1 MKYWGDDVVLRWATS
16 LRSSERG
23 LKYNCMSYIGYA
35 NRSLR
40 SSERGLKCRMIDGK
54 TVDDTVAPFV
64 GAWIEMLEDLEWNV
78 DDDVAPFVGAWIEI
92 LLYPQLINQFMSLR
106 SSERGLKSL

>member
-1 MKYWGDDVVLRWATS
+1 MMMSLRSSERGLKYWGDDVVLRWAT
-16 LRSSERG
+16 
-23 LKYNCMSYIGYA
+23 
-35 NRSLR
+35 SLR

-92 LLYPQLINQFMSLR
+92 LLLNFELVRVGVAPFIGAWIEISV
-106 SSERGLKSL
+106 E

>member
-1 MKYWGDDVVLRWATS
+1 MKYWGDDVVLRWAT
-16 LRSSERG
+16 
-23 LKYNCMSYIGYA
+23 
-35 NRSLR
+35 SLR

-78 DDDVAPFVGAWIEI
+78 DDDVAPFVGAWIE
-92 LLYPQLINQFMSLR
+92 M
-106 SSERGLKSL
+106 ERRFIVLASIMVAPFVGAWIEIKSKSR

>member
-1 MKYWGDDVVLRWATS
+1 MKYWGDDVVLRWAT
-16 LRSSERG
+16 
-23 LKYNCMSYIGYA
+23 
-35 NRSLR
+35 SLR

-92 LLYPQLINQFMSLR
+92 LLLNFELVRVGVAPFIGAWIEISV
-106 SSERGLKSL
+106 E

>member
-1 MKYWGDDVVLRWATS
+1 MLFRSRSSERGLKYWGDDVVLRWAT
-16 LRSSERG
+16 
-23 LKYNCMSYIGYA
+23 
-35 NRSLR
+35 SLR

-92 LLYPQLINQFMSLR
+92 LLYPQLINQFTSLR
-106 SSERGLKSL
+106 SSERGLKYSY

>member
-1 MKYWGDDVVLRWATS
+1 MKYWGDDVVLRWAT
-16 LRSSERG
+16 
-23 LKYNCMSYIGYA
+23 
-35 NRSLR
+35 SLR

-92 LLYPQLINQFMSLR
+92 FKMSRSPFLENVAPFVGAWIEIPKLHHGRVLR
-106 SSERGLKSL
+106 QRRSVRRSVD

>member
-1 MKYWGDDVVLRWATS
+1 M
-16 LRSSERG
+16 
-23 LKYNCMSYIGYA
+23 KYNCMSYIGYA

-92 LLYPQLINQFMSLR
+92 LLYPQLINQFTSLR
-106 SSERGLKSL
+106 SSERGLKYSY